1 MQENTKAANIKSVK
15 TNDKRII
22 QAKEDVSIVNIYFKF
37 VKENKLLVSGYIFFI
52 MALVIERIIFPHY
65 YGKIIE
71 KISRT
76 TAPNIVNVSKKYIII
91 VIVLTFISQGMYS
104 FTDYID
110 SIVIP
115 KMQTYFR
122 DSAVY
127 SIIETF
133 KENYKE
139 LEIGDV
145 ISKVIKLPI
154 TIKDIF
160 HQSKNYIFAALTIA
174 IFTVVYFFMINT
186 KLAFLTLFIIILY
199 VIGLM
204 IIGKDC
210 IPSSL
215 KRDEFHDDLH
225 EQISDA
231 FSNLI
236 TIYSFN
242 NTKKEKIRINKF
254 TNMFD
259 NQYTDSLIC
268 TMKFKIV
275 YAILYIVMFLC
286 INGYA
291 FYLCYKEEIKV
302 SSLVS
307 ILFVVTYLLGDLQS
321 CSEEIK
327 DFLYNLGVL
336 HQSQKYLDGL
346 FNIKNKHISSEK
358 SVKINRIK
366 DGEITLKSVSFKY
379 ENAKKYTLD
388 NFDLHIPA
396 KQSIAIMG
404 DIGSGKSTI
413 TKLIMRYYNSNGGNI
428 YIDKMD
434 INNISPDSLRQSIAF
449 IPQNTKLF
457 DRSIYENIT
466 YGTYKSKK
474 YIIELIN
481 KLELN
486 KVFVD
491 VDKLLDKRVGKN
503 GENLSGGQRQI
514 VCFLRVLVN
523 MDKYGLII
531 LDEPTS
537 ALDPQSKEYVIKI
550 LKLISDKKT
559 CIIICHD
566 DELLKVVDRSIYI
579 KNGKITKDE
588 MTSSNNKMFTSSKN
602 NGSNSTGFN
611 NMNEINTNTLF

>member
-1 MQENTKAANIKSVK
+1 MNKNISTKSKK
-15 TNDKRII
+15 KKD
-22 QAKEDVSIVNIYFKF
+22 DVSISNIYINF
-37 VKENKLLVSGYIFFI
+37 VKDNKLLVSGYIFFLI
-52 MALVIERIIFPHY
+52 ALVIERIIFPHY

-76 TAPNIVNVSKKYIII
+76 TSSNIVNVSKKYIII
-91 VIVLTFISQGMYS
+91 VILLTFLSQGMYS

-127 SIIETF
+127 NIIETF

-145 ISKVIKLPI
+145 ISKIIKLPI
-154 TIKDIF
+154 TIKDLF
-160 HQSKNYIFAALTIA
+160 HQSKNYIIAALTIA

-186 KLAFLTLFIIILY
+186 KLALLSLVIIIIY

-204 IIGKDC
+204 VVGKDC

-215 KRDEFHDDLH
+215 KRDQYQDSLH
-225 EQISDA
+225 EQISDT

-236 TIYSFN
+236 SIYSFN
-242 NTKKEKIRINKF
+242 NTNKEKNRLDEYTKA
-254 TNMFD
+254 FD
-259 NQYTDSLIC
+259 GQYTDSLIC
-268 TMKFKIV
+268 TMKFKII
-275 YAILYIVMFLC
+275 YALLYIVMFLC
-286 INGYA
+286 INGYS
-291 FYLCYKEEIKV
+291 FYLCYKGEIKI
-302 SSLVS
+302 SHLVS
-307 ILFVVTYLLGDLQS
+307 ILFVITYLLGDLQS

-336 HQSQKYLDGL
+336 KQSQIYLNEL
-346 FNIKNKHISSEK
+346 LNTKNKHISSE
-358 SVKINRIK
+358 SSLKIKNIK
-366 DGEITLKSVSFKY
+366 NGEIILKNIYFKY
-379 ENAKKYTLD
+379 PNVAKYTLN
-388 NFDLHIPA
+388 NFSLHIPS

-413 TKLIMRYYNSNGGNI
+413 TKLIMKYYNANKGEI
-428 YIDKMD
+428 YIDKLNIND
-434 INNISPDSLRQSIAF
+434 INPDNLRQLIAF

-457 DRSIYENIT
+457 DRSIYENII

-474 YIIELIN
+474 EVIKLIN
-481 KLELN
+481 ELELN
-486 KVFVD
+486 KVFIN

-514 VCFLRVLVN
+514 ICFLRVLIN
-523 MDKYGLII
+523 INKYGIII

-537 ALDPQSKEYVIKI
+537 ALDPQSKEYIIKI
-550 LKLISDKKT
+550 LKLISAQKT

-566 DELLKVVDRSIYI
+566 DELLKVVDRNIYI
-579 KNGKITKDE
+579 KDGEITKDE
-588 MTSSNNKMFTSSKN
+588 MTTS
-602 NGSNSTGFN
+602 
-611 NMNEINTNTLF
+611 TNQF